1 MVDPDG
7 TINSTNTGTS
17 VTTHSTANPTNN
29 TITDT
34 IDANIT
40 DTTEFH
46 QDVATDP
53 GPTIAAPPTAE
64 HISSF
69 LLHIR
74 QRATD
79 TAGDPALSAATPAD
93 TADDTSRGHTNDPD
107 DDTPAI
113 NVDIASTV
121 DITADIDDATMT
133 VDHGADAQP
142 NGDTSVV
149 PVG

>member
-1 MVDPDG
+1 MLPR
-7 TINSTNTGTS
+7 IRARPSPPLPLPSTY
-17 VTTHSTANPTNN
+17 
-29 TITDT
+29 
-34 IDANIT
+34 
-40 DTTEFH
+40 
-46 QDVATDP
+46 
-53 GPTIAAPPTAE
+53 PP
-64 HISSF
+64 SF
-69 LLHIR
+69 YIYASG

-107 DDTPAI
+107 DNTPAI

-121 DITADIDDATMT
+121 DITADIDDATMA